1 LGLPAARKLLFVYGV
16 RFAALLSIAGGAASD
31 LPSHFPMSGAEFSI
45 RARTNPPPM
54 VFIKKLSFGGR
65 GESGEFEAGKVIYL
79 AEP

>member
-1 LGLPAARKLLFVYGV
+1 
-16 RFAALLSIAGGAASD
+16 
-31 LPSHFPMSGAEFSI
+31 MSGAEFSI